1 MKRLSIR
8 FGRLIWALAT
18 PLSVFAAGTNGGS
31 QYSPTFSP
39 GYLIAWWIC
48 NGRKRNPIGGWLLYF
63 YWQLYAGL
71 LMSSVFFVVNI
82 QSYIPENFEST
93 STYSLF
99 LLSAVPS
106 LLLLVV
112 KCAVATL
119 LLQARTWDMLKLLRW
134 IMIADLAADIIATG
148 IDGAY
153 FPDNMAI
160 TLLALL
166 SDLIWLGYLFRSN
179 RVKHIFLTHDWEHAV
194 QSIHPQKLAPAT

>member
-1 MKRLSIR
+1 MKQLLIR

-31 QYSPTFSP
+31 PYSPTFSP

-48 NGRKRNPIGGWLLYF
+48 NGRKKNPIGGWLLYF

-71 LMSSVFFVVNI
+71 LMSSVFFVINI
-82 QSYIPENFEST
+82 QSYVPENFEST
-93 STYSLF
+93 STCSLF

-160 TLLALL
+160 TLLALV

-179 RVKHIFLTHDWEHAV
+179 RVKHIFLTHDWEQAV
-194 QSIHPQKLAPAT
+194 QSIHPQKLATAT